1 MRLVRRG
8 YQLREETGISG
19 FREKRP
25 CVEWKENG
33 IIGLKGE
40 NFEESPSGQAYKE
53 ERMENMYLSRGAAK
67 VVEVC
72 AGVQA
77 GEQVLV
83 ITEQS
88 RMSIAQALASQVY
101 RVGGEPVLCVMEP
114 RRQDGQEPP
123 RPIAEAMKGSDVF
136 LSVVGRSITHTHA
149 VKEAIAAGS
158 RGLVL
163 TQFTEEMMI
172 HGGIEG
178 DFKALKPVC
187 IAMAQ
192 ALAGTEKVLLTTP
205 GGTHLEYSARGR
217 RGNHLYCMV
226 EKGQFSTLPTV
237 EANVSPVEGS
247 ANGIIVADGSI
258 PYIGIGVLEQP
269 VILQVKEGRIIHIE
283 GGRQAKMLAED
294 LAAKNDPQVYNVAEH
309 GVGLNPC
316 CHFCGFMLE
325 DEGVY
330 GSCHIGIG
338 TSITLGGKVK
348 ASCHYDVIMK
358 NGTIVADGRTLMEN
372 GKVLL

>member
-1 MRLVRRG
+1 MN
-8 YQLREETGISG
+8 E
-19 FREKRP
+19 
-25 CVEWKENG
+25 
-33 IIGLKGE
+33 
-40 NFEESPSGQAYKE
+40 
-53 ERMENMYLSRGAAK
+53 MDNMYLSRGASK
-67 VVEVC
+67 VVQMC

-77 GEQVLV
+77 GEQVLI

-88 RMSIAQALASQVY
+88 RESIARALATEVY
-101 RVGGEPVLCVMEP
+101 RVGAEPILCVMEP
-114 RRQDGQEPP
+114 RSQDGQEPH
-123 RPIAEAMKGSDVF
+123 RSIAAAMKASDVF

-149 VKEAIAAGS
+149 VKDAIAAGS

-178 DFKALKPVC
+178 DFASLKPVC

-192 ALAGTEKVLLTTP
+192 ALAGAEKVVLTSP
-205 GGTHLEYSARGR
+205 GGTHLEYSAAGR

-237 EANVSPVEGS
+237 EANVSPLEGT
-247 ANGIIVADGSI
+247 ANGVIVADGSI
-258 PYIGIGVLEQP
+258 PYIGIGVLEEP
-269 VILQVKEGRIIHIE
+269 VTMKVKDGRITSIS
-283 GGRQAKMLAED
+283 GGRQAQILADD
-294 LAAKNDPQVYNVAEH
+294 LAAKNDPNVYNIAEH
-309 GVGLNPC
+309 GVGLNPAC
-316 CHFCGFMLE
+316 RFCGFMLE

-358 NGTIVADGRTLMEN
+358 NGTIIADGRALMKD
-372 GKVLL
+372 GQVLL